1 MSGRRLLAATAVI
14 LLSSTAHARIQD
26 QDFQSF
32 AFRQH
37 PGAQVPL
44 DVRLRD
50 ESGRPVDLG
59 QVLGH
64 EPAVLVLEYL
74 KCRNLCGLVLR
85 SATSAIGK
93 AGLEPGRDLQF
104 VAVSI
109 DPRDGPADAADA
121 RAMYSRQFPARA
133 TARSGL
139 HFLTG
144 SSSEVA
150 RIASA
155 VGFPYRYD
163 RQSGQFAHPA
173 GFVVLTPEGRISR
186 YMLGLSQS
194 PGELARAVAQARA
207 DWIKPPA
214 YPLLCLC
221 FGYDPDD
228 GSVAALAW
236 RLTRIVAVVAM
247 LCCAGLVFILSR
259 RRRSA

>member
-1 MSGRRLLAATAVI
+1 
-14 LLSSTAHARIQD
+14 
-26 QDFQSF
+26 
-32 AFRQH
+32 
-37 PGAQVPL
+37 
-44 DVRLRD
+44 
-50 ESGRPVDLG
+50 
-59 QVLGH
+59 
-64 EPAVLVLEYL
+64 VLVLEYL

-109 DPRDGPADAADA
+109 DPRDTPADAAAA
-121 RAMYSRQFPARA
+121 RAMYGRQFPSAPAAMR
-133 TARSGL
+133 GL

-144 SSSEVA
+144 SPSEVA
-150 RIASA
+150 RIAST

-186 YMLGLSQS
+186 YMLGLGQS
-194 PGELARAVAQARA
+194 PADLARAVAQAA
-207 DWIKPPA
+207 DDWVKPAA

-221 FGYDPDD
+221 FGYDPDE

-236 RLTRIVAVVAM
+236 RLTRIVALIAM
-247 LCCAGLVFILSR
+247 LCCAGLVFLLSR
-259 RRRSA
+259 RRRRA